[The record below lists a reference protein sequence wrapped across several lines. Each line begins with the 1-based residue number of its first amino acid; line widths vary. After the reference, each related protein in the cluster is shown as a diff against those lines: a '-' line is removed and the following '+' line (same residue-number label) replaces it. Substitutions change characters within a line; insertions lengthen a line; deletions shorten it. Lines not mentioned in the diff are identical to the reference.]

1 MIQRTRSQG
10 IYCSQVCE
18 IFFGTE
24 DDPGA
29 RFVQL
34 EDCGHVLEVGGMD
47 QWMELSEPSTEG
59 AVDVQLKCCPKCKTP
74 VRRSRRYGTIVNRT
88 LADIEEVK
96 TRIIGDQAKI
106 KAAKQRVSTALA
118 NVHMRSVS
126 VNVQLRSRPVARKIN
141 SPVASKINDIKHC
154 MENARL
160 CLEEATCLE
169 NITNLLS
176 VLLKLR
182 KAMSDITDDQL
193 VEEMN
198 ALEKWALTSRR
209 RLTEQEQ
216 TDMSRETTRLTL
228 RVTAGQLSQWMR
240 QGTGDVSKSLS
251 TSFDATV
258 QLLTGGTS
266 LSDEQLKSADLTLQE
281 VRKAVGIGQ
290 FTDVEKLQ
298 VVKAVGLAKGHW
310 FKCPNGTCV
319 LSLDT
324 GGIGLHTSISIRCTY
339 ILNDS

>member
-1 MIQRTRSQG
+1 M
-10 IYCSQVCE
+10 CE
-18 IFFGTE
+18 LFFGTE
-24 DDPGA
+24 EDPGA

-34 EDCGHVLEVGGMD
+34 KDCGHVLEVGGLD
-47 QWMELSEPSTEG
+47 HWMELSERSTED

-74 VRRSRRYGTIVNRT
+74 IRRSRRYGTIVNRT

-96 TRIIGDQAKI
+96 NRVIGDQAKI

-118 NVHMRSVS
+118 TVHMRRVS
-126 VNVQLRSRPVARKIN
+126 VNFQFR
-141 SPVASKINDIKHC
+141 SKIDDIKLC
-154 MENARL
+154 MKNARL

-182 KAMSDITDDQL
+182 KAMSDITDEQL

-228 RVTAGQLSQWMR
+228 RVTAGQLSQRMR

-258 QLLTGGTS
+258 QLLKGGTP
-266 LSDEQLKSADLTLQE
+266 LSDEQLESADLTLQE
-281 VRKAVGIGQ
+281 VRKAVRSGPL
-290 FTDVEKLQ
+290 TDVEKLQ
-298 VVKAVGLAKGHW
+298 LAKAVGLAKGHW

-319 LSLDT
+319 SSLDT
-324 GGIGLHTSISIRCTY
+324 QGEWGCTQALAFDARTY
-339 ILNDS
+339 

>member
-1 MIQRTRSQG
+1 MIKKTRSQD

-24 DDPGA
+24 EDPFA

-34 EDCGHVLEVGGMD
+34 EDCGHVLEVGGLD

-59 AVDVQLKCCPKCKTP
+59 AVDVQLKCCPKCKIP

-96 TRIIGDQAKI
+96 SRIIGDQAKI

-118 NVHMRSVS
+118 TVHMRSGYG
-126 VNVQLRSRPVARKIN
+126 NFQLRSKID
-141 SPVASKINDIKHC
+141 DIKLC
-154 MENARL
+154 MENARQ
-160 CLEEATCLE
+160 ATFLD

-176 VLLKLR
+176 FLLKLR
-182 KAMSDITDDQL
+182 KAMFDITDDQL
-193 VEEMN
+193 VEEIN
-198 ALEKWALTSRR
+198 ALEKWALTSGR

-216 TDMSRETTRLTL
+216 TDMSRATTRLTL
-228 RVTAGQLSQWMR
+228 RVTAGQLSQRMR

-266 LSDEQLKSADLTLQE
+266 LSDEQLESADLTLQE
-281 VRKAVGIGQ
+281 VRKAVRSGPL
-290 FTDVEKLQ
+290 TDVEKLQ

-319 LSLDT
+319 PSLDT
-324 GGIGLHTSISIRCTY
+324 GRMGLHTSITFDARTY
-339 ILNDS
+339 

>member
-1 MIQRTRSQG
+1 MIQRTRSQE

-18 IFFGTE
+18 LFFGTE
-24 DDPGA
+24 EDPGA

-47 QWMELSEPSTEG
+47 QWMELSERSTEG
-59 AVDVQLKCCPKCKTP
+59 TVDIQLKCCPKCKTP

-96 TRIIGDQAKI
+96 SRIIGDQVKI
-106 KAAKQRVSTALA
+106 KAAKQRVSTALET
-118 NVHMRSVS
+118 VHMRSVFIY
-126 VNVQLRSRPVARKIN
+126 VKLRSRPVVR
-141 SPVASKINDIKHC
+141 KINDIKLC
-154 MENARL
+154 MKNAGL

-169 NITNLLS
+169 NITNLLL

-182 KAMSDITDDQL
+182 KAMSDITDEQL

-198 ALEKWALTSRR
+198 ALQKWALTSRR

-216 TDMSRETTRLTL
+216 TEMSRETTRLTL
-228 RVTAGQLSQWMR
+228 RVTAGQLSQRMR

-266 LSDEQLKSADLTLQE
+266 LSDEQLEAAGLTLQE
-281 VRKAVGIGQ
+281 VRKAVRSCQ
-290 FTDVEKLQ
+290 LTDVEKLQ

-319 LSLDT
+319 SSLDR
-324 GGIGLHTSISIRCTY
+324 GGEWGCTQTFVFDARTY
-339 ILNDS
+339 